1 MRERLKTITVRLVLL
16 CVVIIIP
23 INIIVAGIANYAISQ
38 MRKQLYQVKEDEVR
52 LQMTRID
59 QSISLTEERLM
70 DHLQE
75 YYLRLSSYSSEGNY
89 PISSTI
95 YESWSKLKEIRLQ
108 MEYVSFV
115 FLITNWD
122 GKVYISY
129 DNEKYEFTD
138 CCHVE
143 DYLQEGSYDPYQS
156 LYYEPVIIDDS
167 LYFMYTSHYSNF
179 TMGYLVDAKSV
190 LETVAAVAASKN
202 EKYILVDTDGIT
214 TTGETFDLSKQ
225 VQKLNIE
232 GKTDTYYIIPCM
244 SENIQ
249 IGVVRM
255 IPMSDMES
263 SENGDKVLVWLLVLL
278 CLLAIPILI
287 IFIDKL
293 VLKPIRAIV
302 IALEEIQADN
312 IEYRMDYQGT
322 TKEFET
328 VSENF
333 NKMASEI
340 RNLRIESYE
349 KDIQKLEIE
358 KGNLR
363 LQMNPHLLLNSLN
376 IIYSM
381 IQAEKTSTA
390 LKYIL
395 HLVEYF
401 RYVLRKNEELVPM
414 EQEIQFV
421 KNYLEIQAVRFPDK
435 FSFVYD
441 VEKKAE
447 KAMIPALLVQ
457 NFIEN
462 SVKYGMKMQEN
473 IEIIL
478 QVTCRDEKLQI
489 SICDTGNGIAEE
501 RLQKIRNGEIIED
514 EIGKH
519 IGIWNCRKRL
529 ELYYQKEVTLSI
541 SSILGEGTQVW
552 VEIPAAFQ
560 EEREL

>member
-401 RYVLRKNEELVPM
+401 RYVLRKNEELVPV

-529 ELYYQKEVTLSI
+529 ELYYQKEITLSI

>member
-1 MRERLKTITVRLVLL
+1 M
-16 CVVIIIP
+16 
-23 INIIVAGIANYAISQ
+23 
-38 MRKQLYQVKEDEVR
+38 
-52 LQMTRID
+52 
-59 QSISLTEERLM
+59 
-70 DHLQE
+70 
-75 YYLRLSSYSSEGNY
+75 
-89 PISSTI
+89 
-95 YESWSKLKEIRLQ
+95 
-108 MEYVSFV
+108 
-115 FLITNWD
+115 
-122 GKVYISY
+122 
-129 DNEKYEFTD
+129 
-138 CCHVE
+138 
-143 DYLQEGSYDPYQS
+143 
-156 LYYEPVIIDDS
+156 
-167 LYFMYTSHYSNF
+167 
-179 TMGYLVDAKSV
+179 
-190 LETVAAVAASKN
+190 
-202 EKYILVDTDGIT
+202 
-214 TTGETFDLSKQ
+214 
-225 VQKLNIE
+225 
-232 GKTDTYYIIPCM
+232 
-244 SENIQ
+244 
-249 IGVVRM
+249 
-255 IPMSDMES
+255 
-263 SENGDKVLVWLLVLL
+263 
-278 CLLAIPILI
+278 AIPILI

-401 RYVLRKNEELVPM
+401 RYVLRKNEELVPV

-529 ELYYQKEVTLSI
+529 ELYYQKEITLSI

-560 EEREL
+560 EEREV